1 MKIIFLD
8 IDGVLNSDRSI
19 IGGNFRMERD
29 ADKFDDYRIKFTKC
43 TIDPICCDLINTVL
57 REFPEASIVLSSTH
71 RMHYEDGPNK
81 LKELQDYLT
90 FLGIDGSRLIGYT
103 PRLHKMRGEEIQAWL
118 DAHPQVESYV
128 ILDDSNDMLIQQAGN
143 FVRTDPAIGISAE
156 NYKSITRL
164 FGKEES
170 RLILL

>member
-19 IGGNFRMERD
+19 IGGNYRMKLD
-29 ADKFDDYRIKFTKC
+29 ADKYDDYRIKFTKS
-43 TIDPICCDLINTVL
+43 TIDPIGCELINTIL
-57 REFPEASIVLSSTH
+57 REFPEVSLVLSSTH
-71 RMHYEDGPNK
+71 RMHYHGPNK
-81 LKELQDYLT
+81 LKDLQDYLT

-103 PRLHKMRGEEIQAWL
+103 DVLHKPRGEEIQKWL
-118 DAHPQVESYV
+118 DEHPEVEAYA
-128 ILDDSNDMLIQQAGN
+128 IIDDSNDMLIQQAGN

-164 FGKEES
+164 FGKEDS